1 MTWAIVSRAIVIAFL
16 LCVPLDSTGASPS
29 SEIRGTAVAAAGRE
43 APRSAPEPRFVR
55 DAQQALRDLGYE
67 PGPIDGR
74 VGPRT
79 RTALLRYQHA
89 EGLPATGRLDT
100 ETMVRLDIH
109 QRVLQTS
116 GEPAAATGR
125 RVASP
130 NAR

>member
-1 MTWAIVSRAIVIAFL
+1 MTWAIVSRAIVIASL
-16 LCVPLDSTGASPS
+16 LCIPLDSTDGAPS
-29 SEIRGTAVAAAGRE
+29 SEIRGTALAAAARE
-43 APRSAPEPRFVR
+43 APRAAPEPRFVR
-55 DAQQALRDLGYE
+55 DAQQALRDLGYV

-79 RTALLRYQHA
+79 RTALQRYQHA
-89 EGLPATGRLDT
+89 EGLPATGRLDA

-116 GEPAAATGR
+116 DAPEAATGR

>member
-1 MTWAIVSRAIVIAFL
+1 MTWAIVSRVVVIALL
-16 LCVPLDSTGASPS
+16 LCIPLDSTDGAPS
-29 SEIRGTAVAAAGRE
+29 SEVRGTALAAAARE
-43 APRSAPEPRFVR
+43 APRAAPEPRFVR

-89 EGLPATGRLDT
+89 EGLPATGHLDT

-109 QRVLQTS
+109 QRVLTS
-116 GEPAAATGR
+116 GELEAATGR
-125 RVASP
+125 RVVSP

>member
-1 MTWAIVSRAIVIAFL
+1 MTWAIVSRAIVMAFL
-16 LCVPLDSTGASPS
+16 LGVPLDSTDGAPS
-29 SEIRGTAVAAAGRE
+29 SEIRGTALAAAARE
-43 APRSAPEPRFVR
+43 APRTAPEPRFVR

-116 GEPAAATGR
+116 DAPEAVTGR

-130 NAR
+130 NAP

>member
-1 MTWAIVSRAIVIAFL
+1 MTWAIVSRAIVIAFT
-16 LCVPLDSTGASPS
+16 LCVPLDSTDGAPS
-29 SEIRGTAVAAAGRE
+29 SEVRGTALAAAARE
-43 APRSAPEPRFVR
+43 APRTAPEPRFVR

-74 VGPRT
+74 VGART
-79 RTALLRYQHA
+79 RTALQRYQHA

-109 QRVLQTS
+109 QRVLTS
-116 GEPAAATGR
+116 GEPEAATGR

>member
-16 LCVPLDSTGASPS
+16 LCVPLDSTDGSPS
-29 SEIRGTAVAAAGRE
+29 SEIRGTALAAAARE
-43 APRSAPEPRFVR
+43 APRAAPEPRFVR

-79 RTALLRYQHA
+79 RTALQRYQHA
-89 EGLPATGRLDT
+89 EGLPATGRLDA

-116 GEPAAATGR
+116 DAPEAATGR